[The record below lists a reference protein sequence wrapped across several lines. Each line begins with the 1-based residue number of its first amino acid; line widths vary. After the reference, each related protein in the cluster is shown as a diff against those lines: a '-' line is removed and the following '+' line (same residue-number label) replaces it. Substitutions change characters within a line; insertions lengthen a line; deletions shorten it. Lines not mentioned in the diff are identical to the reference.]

1 MENIKT
7 WVNTHSW
14 VKIAVYL
21 LTFLFPALAFA
32 QFYLPSQS
40 PINPYP
46 LMWIG
51 FYSCLFFC
59 WAYKGFLLK
68 VPSVLANLFF
78 MGFLFFGSL
87 MGGTSWDTAF
97 CALSLCPCI
106 AFIFLILKS
115 IGKADFP

>member
-7 WVNTHSW
+7 WANTHSW

-21 LTFLFPALAFA
+21 LTFLFPVLSFA
-32 QFYLPSQS
+32 YLSLQS
-40 PINPYP
+40 PVNPYC

-51 FYSCLFFC
+51 FYSC
-59 WAYKGFLLK
+59 FLLK

-87 MGGTSWDTAF
+87 MGGLHGILLF
-97 CALSLCPCI
+97 VRCLCVPVLPL
-106 AFIFLILKS
+106 FFL
-115 IGKADFP
+115 F

>member
-1 MENIKT
+1 MNNIKT
-7 WVNTHSW
+7 WANTHIW

-51 FYSCLFFC
+51 FYSCLFLC

-87 MGGTSWDTAF
+87 MGGLHGILLF
-97 CALSLCPCI
+97 VRCLCVPVLPL
-106 AFIFLILKS
+106 FLL
-115 IGKADFP
+115 F